1 MKGLY
6 YGCLEGI
13 SKEHNAKR
21 CSNSKQC
28 KVCNGQ
34 HPTILHRTKIE
45 KNRSRTRTDEVA
57 ATLAI
62 PESQN
67 EVKYVSIN
75 TRSSVISMC
84 TVLVKIKESSG
95 DKVICTYVL
104 LDSCI

>member
-57 ATLAI
+57 AT

-95 DKVICTYVL
+95 DKVICTYAL